1 MNAHV
6 LIVEDSPEISQLV
19 SLYLTRDGLRV
30 STAVSAEEGLEL
42 LRDDVDLIVLDLNL
56 PGIDGF
62 EFLTRLRKTSEVP
75 VIILSA
81 RDQDEDMVLGL
92 GLGGDEFVAKP
103 FSPRVLVARCR
114 ALLRRKWDVRET
126 AYRIG
131 EVEFLTDARTLKVSG
146 LSVGLTTKEYE
157 LLRFFLEHRGK
168 AHSAQDLFDQVW
180 KNEFGDTSSVAVYVQ
195 RLRKKIEKDPS
206 NPRWLLTVRG
216 AGYLWVKE
224 ADQ

>member
-19 SLYLTRDGLRV
+19 ELYLTRDGLRV
-30 STAVSAEEGLEL
+30 SVAATAEVGLEL
-42 LRDDVDLIVLDLNL
+42 LRGGVDLVVLDLNL

-62 EFLTRLRKTSEVP
+62 EFLTRLRKTSEIP

-81 RDQDEDMVLGL
+81 RDQDEDMVLAL

-126 AYRIG
+126 VYRSG
-131 EVEFLTDARTLKVSG
+131 GVELLADARKLVVAG
-146 LSVGLTTKEYE
+146 RSVGLTTKEYE
-157 LLRFFLEHRGK
+157 LLKFFFEHRGK
-168 AHSAQDLFDQVW
+168 AYSAQELFDQVW
-180 KNEFGDTSSVAVYVQ
+180 KNEFGDISSVAVYVQ
-195 RLRKKIEKDPS
+195 RLRKKIEADPS
-206 NPRWLLTVRG
+206 EPRMLVTIRG
-216 AGYLWVKE
+216 SGYLWEQE
-224 ADQ
+224 AER